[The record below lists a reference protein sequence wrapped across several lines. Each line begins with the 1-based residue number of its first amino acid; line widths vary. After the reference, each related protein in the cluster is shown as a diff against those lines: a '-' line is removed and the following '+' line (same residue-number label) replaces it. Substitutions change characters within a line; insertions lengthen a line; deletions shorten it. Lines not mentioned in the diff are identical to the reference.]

1 MNDVLLTEKRKNKNF
16 VIQNRSLLNQYA
28 VANFRKFGRGAIVIN
43 LVLLDKDILTP
54 EDLQENQASEAE
66 DITLQQSFCYIPIDN
81 FWFKMLYLKI
91 KNKHQIDLKEQYN
104 FDEQFLV
111 IFIKNTSMDN
121 FSIYTL
127 KSNKKSNS

>member
-16 VIQNRSLLNQYA
+16 VIQNRSLLKQYA
-28 VANFRKFGRGAIVIN
+28 VENFRKFGRGAIVIN
-43 LVLLDKDILTP
+43 LLLLDKDILTP

-127 KSNKKSNS
+127 KSSKKSDS